1 MKPEKWYE
9 LLNGKLFFWVARE
22 RLKRFLNARSYR
34 DRAHLV
40 LEVKTAGLLE
50 CHTGRVSLSPINS
63 GTTFPGNPAP
73 RGPETFR
80 RIAEHPAEKPI
91 MEPAVNYVSKMS
103 RRSSLA

>member
-40 LEVKTAGLLE
+40 LGEDGGVA
-50 CHTGRVSLSPINS
+50 RMPRWASLAVAINS